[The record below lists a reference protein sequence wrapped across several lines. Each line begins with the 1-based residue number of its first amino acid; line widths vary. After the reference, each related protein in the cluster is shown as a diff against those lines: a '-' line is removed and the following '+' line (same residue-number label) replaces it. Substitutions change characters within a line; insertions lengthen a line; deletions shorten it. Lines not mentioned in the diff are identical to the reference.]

1 MDETKM
7 MEFVGRAVGDVGA
20 VLGGAMVVIGDKLG
34 LYRAMAGAG
43 SLTPA
48 ELAARTGTA
57 ERYVRE
63 WLSAQAARGYV
74 SYDGDGRFS
83 LPDEHA
89 VPLTDE
95 TSPACVIG
103 AFEIAVGSVYA
114 TDTIAE
120 RFRTGDGFAWGA
132 HDEHVLGGCERFF
145 RPGYLNHLASAW
157 IPALDGVE
165 AKLAAGAR
173 IADVGCGHGAS
184 TLLLAEAYPASTVVG
199 FDAHDGSIDAAR
211 KRAADAGLAD
221 RVRFEVASATTFAG
235 TYDLVCFFDCLHDMG
250 DPAGACAHVR
260 EHLAPDGTL
269 MLIEPFANDD
279 LADNLNPVGAAYY
292 GFSTLLCT
300 PSSLSQDVGTALG
313 AQAGEARL
321 RDIVTAR
328 RVHDAAAGGRNAV
341 QHRARGQGG
350 TRTMRFANRSTRAVS
365 AHSAGIDEQA
375 MQPFWGS
382 AAMAAVLN
390 AEAFAADG
398 LRIPTVVRE
407 PPGCPCGE
415 TALPQ

>member
-7 MEFVGRAVGDVGA
+7 TDFVSKAVDDVGA
-20 VLGGAMVVIGDKLG
+20 VLGGAMVVIGDRLG
-34 LYRAMAGAG
+34 LYRAMTGAG
-43 SLTPA
+43 SLSA
-48 ELAARTGTA
+48 GELAARTATA

-95 TSPACVIG
+95 TSAACVIG

-132 HDEHVLGGCERFF
+132 HDEHVLTGCERFF
-145 RPGYLNHLASAW
+145 RPGYLNHLASTW

-165 AKLAAGAR
+165 AKLAAGAT

-184 TLLLAEAYPASTVVG
+184 TLLLAEAYPAATVVG
-199 FDAHDGSIDAAR
+199 FDAHRGSIDAVR
-211 KRAADAGLAD
+211 KRAADGGLAD
-221 RVRFEVASATTFAG
+221 RVRFEVASATSFAG

-260 EHLAPDGTL
+260 DRLAPDGTL
-269 MLIEPFANDD
+269 MIIEPFANDD
-279 LADNLNPVGAAYY
+279 LEGNLNPVGAAYY

-300 PSSLSQDVGTALG
+300 PSSLSQEVGTALG

-321 RDIVTAR
+321 RAVVTGAGFTTMR
-328 RVHDAAAGGRNAV
+328 RVAE
-341 QHRARGQGG
+341 
-350 TRTMRFANRSTRAVS
+350 T
-365 AHSAGIDEQA
+365 
-375 MQPFWGS
+375 PFNI
-382 AAMAAVLN
+382 VF
-390 AEAFAADG
+390 EAKA
-398 LRIPTVVRE
+398 
-407 PPGCPCGE
+407 
-415 TALPQ
+415 

>member
-1 MDETKM
+1 MDDTKM
-7 MEFVGRAVGDVGA
+7 MEFVNRAVGDVGA

-34 LYRAMAGAG
+34 LYRSMAGAG
-43 SLTPA
+43 SLSPA
-48 ELAARTGTA
+48 ELAERTATS

-132 HDEHVLGGCERFF
+132 HDDHVLGGCERFF
-145 RPGYLNHLASAW
+145 RPGYLNHLASTW

-184 TLLLAEAYPASTVVG
+184 TLLLAEAYPASSVVG

-211 KRAADAGLAD
+211 KRAADAGLGD
-221 RVRFEVASATTFAG
+221 RVSFEVASATTFTG

-250 DPAGACAHVR
+250 DPLGACAHVR
-260 EHLAPDGTL
+260 DHLAPGGTL

-279 LADNLNPVGAAYY
+279 VADNLNPVGAAYY

-300 PSSLSQDVGTALG
+300 PSSLSQDVGAALG
-313 AQAGEARL
+313 AQAGEGRL
-321 RDIVTAR
+321 RDV
-328 RVHDAAAGGRNAV
+328 V
-341 QHRARGQGG
+341 
-350 TRTMRFANRSTRAVS
+350 TRAGFATLKRV
-365 AHSAGIDEQA
+365 AET
-375 MQPFWGS
+375 PFNI
-382 AAMAAVLN
+382 VLEAK
-390 AEAFAADG
+390 AE
-398 LRIPTVVRE
+398 R
-407 PPGCPCGE
+407 
-415 TALPQ
+415 

>member
-1 MDETKM
+1 MDETLM
-7 MEFVGRAVGDVGA
+7 MEFVNRAVGDVGA

-34 LYRAMAGAG
+34 LYRCMAGAG
-43 SLTPA
+43 SLSPA
-48 ELAARTGTA
+48 ELAQRTGTA

-74 SYDGDGRFS
+74 SYDGEGRFS

-103 AFEIAVGSVYA
+103 AFEIAIGSVYA
-114 TDTIAE
+114 TDSIAE

-132 HDEHVLGGCERFF
+132 HDDHVLGGCERFF
-145 RPGYLNHLASAW
+145 RPGYLNHLASTW

-165 AKLAAGAR
+165 TKLASGAR

-184 TLLLAEAYPASTVVG
+184 TLLLAEAYPASVVVG

-221 RVRFEVASATTFAG
+221 RVSFEVASATTFAG

-250 DPAGACAHVR
+250 DPLGACAHVR
-260 EHLAPDGTL
+260 DHLAPGGTL

-279 LADNLNPVGAAYY
+279 VADNLNPVGAAYY

-300 PSSLSQDVGTALG
+300 PSSLSQEVGAALG

-321 RDIVTAR
+321 RDV
-328 RVHDAAAGGRNAV
+328 V
-341 QHRARGQGG
+341 
-350 TRTMRFANRSTRAVS
+350 TRAGFTTLKRV
-365 AHSAGIDEQA
+365 AET
-375 MQPFWGS
+375 PFNI
-382 AAMAAVLN
+382 VL
-390 AEAFAADG
+390 EAKVG
-398 LRIPTVVRE
+398 
-407 PPGCPCGE
+407 G
-415 TALPQ
+415 

>member
-1 MDETKM
+1 M
-7 MEFVGRAVGDVGA
+7 
-20 VLGGAMVVIGDKLG
+20 
-34 LYRAMAGAG
+34 
-43 SLTPA
+43 
-48 ELAARTGTA
+48 
-57 ERYVRE
+57 RE

-74 SYDGDGRFS
+74 SYDGAGDGDGLFS

-95 TSPACVIG
+95 TSAGCVIG
-103 AFEIAVGSVYA
+103 AFEIAIGSVYA

-145 RPGYLNHLASAW
+145 RPGYLNHLAGAW

-165 AKLAAGAR
+165 AKLTAGAR

-184 TLLLAEAYPASTVVG
+184 TLLLAETYPASTVVG

-221 RVRFEVASATTFAG
+221 RVRFEVASSTTFTG

-260 EHLAPDGTL
+260 DHLAPDGTL

-300 PSSLSQDVGTALG
+300 PCSLV
-313 AQAGEARL
+313 ARG
-321 RDIVTAR
+321 RHRARRPGRRGPTAR
-328 RVHDAAAGGRNAV
+328 NRHRRRFQNRAPGRGNAV
-341 QHRARGQGG
+341 QHRARGKGRDVMKFAQIIEFTTSRIDDFNAKPRRLDDRVRRSSHPASSGSPQGPRRRERLPAHG
-350 TRTMRFANRSTRAVS
+350 RVLVLRTR
-365 AHSAGIDEQA
+365 HGE
-375 MQPFWGS
+375 
-382 AAMAAVLN
+382 L
-390 AEAFAADG
+390 
-398 LRIPTVVRE
+398 E
-407 PPGCPCGE
+407 PPRDRRVRRVPHRDQRRRADVPEPRRAAGRGPLG
-415 TALPQ
+415 